1 MGGPMKKPIKK
12 SGKAK
17 SLPLPRMDYEA
28 EKELL
33 SILKDRQDS

>member
-1 MGGPMKKPIKK
+1 MKKPTRK

-17 SLPLPRMDYEA
+17 SLPLPRMDYDA

-33 SILKDRQDS
+33 SILRGRQGG

>member
-1 MGGPMKKPIKK
+1 MKKPMKK

-33 SILKDRQDS
+33 AILKGREDN